1 MATRKVEK
9 KFEEKFSTRGI
20 ENVEKMSFCR
30 FSDHQQPLEFHFPRG
45 EPSVDALEE
54 RKRAAACKR
63 RGFSRIVKSS
73 LSRRLKKKFLR
84 HWMPTML
91 LRGRTII
98 FCILRGSRRIET
110 RFPWKYATAF
120 STVLDSWIVSLS
132 AGTVVKLDKTIL

>member
-30 FSDHQQPLEFHFPRG
+30 FSDHQQPLEFHFPRE

-91 LRGRTII
+91 LRVERS
-98 FCILRGSRRIET
+98 FFASCVAHVGSKRVSLGNMPPH
-110 RFPWKYATAF
+110 FLP
-120 STVLDSWIVSLS
+120 SWIPGS
-132 AGTVVKLDKTIL
+132 